1 MGQLPIKLLKTD
13 EVAKTCILLFGERI
27 SAVGKCSN
35 QVLKTDEVAKT
46 CILLFGERISAVGKC
61 SNQVERNKGLNYTF
75 K

>member
-13 EVAKTCILLFGERI
+13 EVAKTCILLFE
-27 SAVGKCSN
+27 A
-35 QVLKTDEVAKT
+35 
-46 CILLFGERISAVGKC
+46 RISAVGKC